1 MPCGNDR
8 RGRRGEMMSDA
19 KIEQMKRLVEQD
31 PNDELAQF
39 SLGKAYLEA
48 GNLQD
53 AGPCFQRVLAINS
66 SNSKA
71 YELLG
76 TVQMRT
82 GLSSLAIETLT
93 NGYRVAHRKGDM
105 MPMNAMAAL
114 LRELGAEVPAI
125 GAKAPAATTAG
136 GGGFACRRCGGPGPQ
151 LAKAPFKGELGEI
164 VYKTVCE
171 SCWRGW
177 VAQGTKVINEL
188 RLPMYDLQAQE
199 MYDRHMKEF
208 LLIE

>member
-1 MPCGNDR
+1 
-8 RGRRGEMMSDA
+8 MMADA
-19 KIEQMKRLVEQD
+19 GKIEQLKKLVEQD

-39 SLGKAYLEA
+39 SLGKACLDA

-66 SNSKA
+66 QNSKA

-76 TVQMRT
+76 SVQKQM
-82 GLSSLAIETLT
+82 GLTSLAIETLT

-125 GAKAPAATTAG
+125 GAKAPAASTAAG
-136 GGGFACRRCGGPGPQ
+136 GGFTCRRCGAPGPQ
-151 LAKAPFKGELGEI
+151 LERAPFKGELGD
-164 VYKTVCE
+164 VVFKSVCQ

-188 RLPMYDLQAQE
+188 RLPMYDMQAQE